1 MKVQSGTYQA
11 LPVAEMRVA
20 SPTAESSSAPA
31 EAASFSLPKEVQA
44 VDKTQTENKF
54 EHEGEGKEKE
64 KPNPLPSRQLV
75 EVQGNPAA
83 TAANAAKV
91 QHELSPPS
99 NPYPS
104 VQELATVRRAQAMER
119 AARAELQ
126 DADPEVVD
134 RKV

>member
-1 MKVQSGTYQA
+1 MKVQSGTYQSLVA
-11 LPVAEMRVA
+11 AEMRA
-20 SPTAESSSAPA
+20 STPVVETTSTPPAGSAVPVPQ
-31 EAASFSLPKEVQA
+31 EIKA
-44 VDKTQTENKF
+44 VEGPQTENKTDR
-54 EHEGEGKEKE
+54 EGEKKDREA
-64 KPNPLPSRQLV
+64 PQRLASRELV
-75 EVQGNPAA
+75 EVQGNPQA

-91 QHELSPPS
+91 QRELSPPT

-126 DADPEVVD
+126 EVEPEVVD